1 MAALGGSA
9 CAQHLLALICFHIE
23 EAAFRMVTALIQA
36 VTGKFLIA
44 FDAVKLDNTG
54 KELPEEVLPR
64 DFLCP
69 ERQDEFVE
77 FEAFIGNVWRLKL
90 AMSIHKDLALL
101 TELPPALARSEE
113 RGAMCAPL

>member
-1 MAALGGSA
+1 
-9 CAQHLLALICFHIE
+9 
-23 EAAFRMVTALIQA
+23 MVTALIQA

-44 FDAVKLDNTG
+44 FDAMKLDNTG